1 MGVGGGDEGHS
12 RRQLIKVQDNENYR
26 QRVVI
31 MEFINMVLSD
41 GQCQELRG
49 EDKEW
54 VVIVK

>member
-1 MGVGGGDEGHS
+1 MQTTE
-12 RRQLIKVQDNENYR
+12 VQDNENYR
-26 QRVVI
+26 QRVF

>member
-1 MGVGGGDEGHS
+1 MGAGGGDEGHS
-12 RRQLIKVQDNENYR
+12 RRQLMKVQDNKNYHE
-26 QRVVI
+26 RVVI

>member
-1 MGVGGGDEGHS
+1 MGAGGGDEGHS
-12 RRQLIKVQDNENYR
+12 HRQLMKVQDNKNYHE
-26 QRVVI
+26 RVVI

>member
-1 MGVGGGDEGHS
+1 M
-12 RRQLIKVQDNENYR
+12 KVQDNKNYHE
-26 QRVVI
+26 RVVI

>member
-12 RRQLIKVQDNENYR
+12 CRQLIKVQDNENYR
-26 QRVVI
+26 QRVF